1 MSRDMKQAVY
11 NLIAAFNHPKPP
23 AGWLSTT
30 ELCKLMHIKPK
41 NARYMKEQL
50 VKAKLAT
57 AKTFL
62 VPSGKVVCRHT
73 YLQPSPKL
81 LAALGKAKRRTG

>member
-1 MSRDMKQAVY
+1 MSKDIKQAVY
-11 NLIAAFNHPKPP
+11 DLITAFNYPKPP

-30 ELCKLMHIKPK
+30 ELCKLMNIQPK
-41 NARYMKEQL
+41 NARYMKEKL
-50 VKAKLAT
+50 VKSKLAT

-81 LAALGKAKRRTG
+81 LAALGKAKRRST